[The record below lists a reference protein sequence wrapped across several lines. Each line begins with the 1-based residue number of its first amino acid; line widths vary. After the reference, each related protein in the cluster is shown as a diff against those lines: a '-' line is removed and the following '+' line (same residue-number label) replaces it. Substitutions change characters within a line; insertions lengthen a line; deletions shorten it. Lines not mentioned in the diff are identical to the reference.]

1 MGVQGAVGH
10 PGQAFGDEPLP
21 LLVLDLRV
29 LAGMSGA
36 PLFDRSGRLVG
47 MLVKKSG
54 EFSLAVPV
62 AQLRRAVD
70 VARGGPPRQPAGL
83 VLEDG
88 LEDGLPCA
96 RVGKVVPASPAAR
109 AGLRRGDV
117 ILEVDG
123 RRVMGSAAAAAALD
137 ALPPGAP
144 ARLATQDTTVTLH
157 FA

>member
-1 MGVQGAVGH
+1 MTYWPAPTARIRCAG
-10 PGQAFGDEPLP
+10 PGRHTRAEAEHDY
-21 LLVLDLRV
+21 
-29 LAGMSGA
+29 
-36 PLFDRSGRLVG
+36 GR
-47 MLVKKSG
+47 
-54 EFSLAVPV
+54 A
-62 AQLRRAVD
+62 LRRAIGKDADQVIRNPD